1 MVDLEE
7 KVNELDKK
15 LDALISALYKKTAPE
30 IKLFP
35 SAYIKDSLG
44 REYNDDLTG
53 FMLWYLNSCS
63 NKFQVPFENPILFA
77 GDHTSCTLFRHGPYQ
92 VELVTVKPNGITYGH
107 RHPDVDNYLVYLT
120 GATLMYQGEKILTDE
135 QGYETEKNGKAF
147 AYMNKIRVKPNELH
161 GGEAGP
167 RGSSFLTVQKWLSG
181 IAGQSIAN
189 NWDGEFLSEDH
200 KIKVND

>member
-1 MVDLEE
+1 
-7 KVNELDKK
+7 
-15 LDALISALYKKTAPE
+15 
-30 IKLFP
+30 
-35 SAYIKDSLG
+35 
-44 REYNDDLTG
+44 
-53 FMLWYLNSCS
+53 
-63 NKFQVPFENPILFA
+63 
-77 GDHTSCTLFRHGPYQ
+77 
-92 VELVTVKPNGITYGH
+92 
-107 RHPDVDNYLVYLT
+107 
-120 GATLMYQGEKILTDE
+120 MYQGEKILTDE